1 MLYNIVLVSATHQ
14 HESATGIQM
23 SPPSGTYLPS
33 PTPSHPS
40 RWLQGPRL
48 SSPSHW
54 LSILHMVM
62 YLFPSYS
69 LSLSPSSPCKSVRYV
84 CISIAALQTGSSV
97 PSLQIPYTH
106 ITSVSI
112 LGEEVGRECQI
123 LSEQEP
129 DAMPA

>member
-1 MLYNIVLVSATHQ
+1 
-14 HESATGIQM
+14 
-23 SPPSGTYLPS
+23 
-33 PTPSHPS
+33 
-40 RWLQGPRL
+40 
-48 SSPSHW
+48 
-54 LSILHMVM
+54 MVM
-62 YLFPSYS
+62 NLFPCYS
-69 LSLSPSSPCKSVRYV
+69 LSLSSPSPHKSVLYV

-106 ITSVSI
+106 IKSVSI